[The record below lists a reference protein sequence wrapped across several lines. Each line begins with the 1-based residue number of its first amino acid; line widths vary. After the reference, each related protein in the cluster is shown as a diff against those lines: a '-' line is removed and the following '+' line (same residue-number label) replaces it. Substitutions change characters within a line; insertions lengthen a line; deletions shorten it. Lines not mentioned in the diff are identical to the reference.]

1 LRDCLHRHYDGKR
14 AVRHATPRRAGREYK
29 FLKDRTDMNKNSL
42 KVSPRFGLRA
52 MLTWFTV
59 IAMAAAFIIGALS
72 YWGSTESGNAAA
84 KIFVAKDVTAD
95 ILPPPMYLIE
105 MRLVLSQA
113 IEGTMPIDQAKS
125 EFKRLQGEYK
135 DRVDFWRAH
144 PPYGLEAKLLGVQHQ
159 EGQAFIALAGSLLD
173 QVGAGAQ
180 ADAVQAALKAA
191 NVSYLAH
198 RAGVNATVTESVS
211 FAEASNKKYESDIKS
226 MLWMQGVCLAL
237 ALVVLTGLGL
247 WIRRAIWSA
256 VGGEPMVAAE
266 IARAAA
272 KGDLTIRID
281 VEPGDKSSI
290 VAALYDMQV
299 SLAGVVG
306 KVLQGSESV
315 ATASAE
321 IAQGNH
327 DLSARTESQ
336 ASALEETAASMHE
349 LSANVKQNAD
359 SARQA
364 NQLAASASSVAIK
377 GGEVVTQVV
386 ETMQGINDSS
396 RKISDIISVIDGIA
410 FQTNILALNAAV
422 EAARAG
428 EQGRGFA
435 VVASEVRSLAGRSAE
450 AAKEI
455 KSLINASVERVEQ
468 GTLLVDQAG
477 TTMTEV
483 VSSIRRVTDLM
494 GEMSAASNEQASG
507 VAQVGEAVTQ
517 MDQATQQNAALVE
530 EMAAAAGSL
539 KSQAEDLV
547 QVVSVFKLGTTE
559 SHSRFAARSAAM
571 GGSAPRTSAHKSP
584 HAPQSAAFSKHAA
597 NPAPPKIASKSSA
610 KITTSAVANNAND
623 DWETF

>member
-1 LRDCLHRHYDGKR
+1 MNRNDIVASNKTI
-14 AVRHATPRRAGREYK
+14 HAQSNEGSR
-29 FLKDRTDMNKNSL
+29 L
-42 KVSPRFGLRA
+42 GLRA
-52 MLTWFTV
+52 MLTWFTI
-59 IAMAAAFIIGALS
+59 IAMVAALTIGALS
-72 YWGSTESGNAAA
+72 FWGSTESGSAATQS
-84 KIFVAKDVTAD
+84 FVAKDLTAD
-95 ILPPPMYLIE
+95 ILPPPLYLVE

-135 DRVDFWRAH
+135 DRADYWRTR
-144 PPYGLEAKLLGVQHQ
+144 PPYGLETKLFGAQHQ
-159 EGQAFIALAGSLLD
+159 EGQAFIASTGSLLEL
-173 QVGAGAQ
+173 VGTNSGAE
-180 ADAVQAALKAA
+180 ATQAALKAA
-191 NVSYLAH
+191 NTIYLAH
-198 RAGVNATVTESVS
+198 RAGVDATVKESIA
-211 FAEASNKKYESDIKS
+211 FAEGSSAKYDSKIKS
-226 MLWMQGVCLAL
+226 MFWMQGVGLVL
-237 ALVVLTGLGL
+237 ALVLLTGFGF
-247 WIRRAIWSA
+247 WIRRTIWSA
-256 VGGEPMVAAE
+256 VGGEPRIAAE

-272 KGDLTIRID
+272 NGDLTIKID
-281 VEPGDKSSI
+281 VEPGDKGSI
-290 VAALYDMQV
+290 VSALHDMQV

-306 KVLQGSESV
+306 KVRQGSEGVS
-315 ATASAE
+315 TASAE
-321 IAQGNH
+321 IAQGNQ

-336 ASALEETAASMHE
+336 ASALEQTAASME
-349 LSANVKQNAD
+349 QLSATVKQNAD

-364 NQLAASASSVAIK
+364 NQLATSASSVAVK
-377 GGEVVTQVV
+377 GGEVVAQVV
-386 ETMQGINDSS
+386 DTMKGINEAS

-468 GTLLVDQAG
+468 GTMLVDQAG

-494 GEMSAASNEQASG
+494 GEISAASNEQAAG

-517 MDQATQQNAALVE
+517 MDQVTQQNAALVE

-539 KSQAEDLV
+539 RSQAQDLV
-547 QVVSVFKLGTTE
+547 QVVSVFKLLDNE
-559 SHSRFAARSAAM
+559 SPNRITARPASVRAPVSGAKSYKSPDSRAFAA
-571 GGSAPRTSAHKSP
+571 
-584 HAPQSAAFSKHAA
+584 
-597 NPAPPKIASKSSA
+597 ASKPVANLALPKTVSHPTA
-610 KITTSAVANNAND
+610 KTAPSAVAKGGND